1 MRIVILVPL
10 LAACEFSS
18 EPPRVCPD
26 QAAVLAA
33 LDACT
38 KAGTAASADGYPSTT
53 HSNCL
58 DWARKVACTPLA
70 SMPDGGVP

>member
-1 MRIVILVPL
+1 MRIVILVSL
-10 LAACEFSS
+10 LAACKFSS
-18 EPPRVCPD
+18 EPLRVCPD
-26 QAAVLAA
+26 QTAVIAA
-33 LDACT
+33 LDACV
-38 KAGTAASADGYPSTT
+38 KAGTAAAKDYPSTT